1 MTIIAVPILC
11 RMEFRAEIVIN
22 AEPPHVWTIFT
33 RVEEWPDW
41 TPSVTEIVRLDP
53 APLAVGKR
61 VRIKQPKLPTTV
73 WTLTEL
79 TEGRSWTWVGG
90 GPGARTTA
98 VHEVEP
104 HGDGT
109 RVRLLLRQ
117 EGPLGVL
124 VGRLTAGLTDRYL
137 AMECEGLKARAE
149 RR

>member
-1 MTIIAVPILC
+1 MTIIAVPILWC
-11 RMEFRAEIVIN
+11 MEFRAEIVIN
-22 AEPPHVWTIFT
+22 AAPSHVWTIFT

-41 TPSVTEIVRLDP
+41 TNSVTEIVRLDP
-53 APLAVGKR
+53 GPLAVGGR

-98 VHEVEP
+98 AHVVEP

-117 EGPLGVL
+117 EGPIGKL
-124 VGRLTAGLTDRYL
+124 VGKLTAGLTDRYL
-137 AMECEGLKARAE
+137 AMECEGLKSRAE
-149 RR
+149 HG